1 MREYVVLD
9 LEWNQNPCGRELPE
23 RNLTFE
29 IIEIGAVK
37 LNDKLEIISE
47 FNRLV
52 RPQVYRELHYKISQV
67 THITMDELKA
77 KGQPFETVM
86 RDFEEW
92 CGPDAVYCTWG
103 PMDLTELQRNIAYFG
118 MENPFPKPLLYYDVQ
133 KLYCLQYG
141 DGSTKES
148 LDQAVQEQEVQEE
161 RPFHRALDDAYYTGR
176 ILSRLDMERYGVYL
190 SVDYY
195 RLPRSKEEE
204 FRLYFPNYSKYV
216 SRPFD
221 NKEDIMK
228 DKDLADVVCLR
239 CGRML
244 RKKIR
249 WFPCG
254 QKLYLCLAVCP
265 DHGYM
270 RGKVRVKRSEYD
282 QYYGVKT
289 IKAASEADM
298 EQILQKREDMRKRR
312 SGKKVTPPASGSQR
326 RSP

>member
-1 MREYVVLD
+1 M
-9 LEWNQNPCGRELPE
+9 
-23 RNLTFE
+23 
-29 IIEIGAVK
+29 
-37 LNDKLEIISE
+37 
-47 FNRLV
+47 
-52 RPQVYRELHYKISQV
+52 
-67 THITMDELKA
+67 
-77 KGQPFETVM
+77 
-86 RDFEEW
+86 
-92 CGPDAVYCTWG
+92 
-103 PMDLTELQRNIAYFG
+103 
-118 MENPFPKPLLYYDVQ
+118 
-133 KLYCLQYG
+133 
-141 DGSTKES
+141 
-148 LDQAVQEQEVQEE
+148 DQAVQEQEVQEE

-244 RKKIR
+244 RKIIR
-249 WFPCG
+249 WFTCG